1 MERGVSTDVIEI
13 TDLSK
18 SYGSVQVLRGLS
30 LRVAAGEVYGLL
42 GPNGAGKS
50 TLLHL
55 ILGFLKPSSGS
66 LRVLGSSN
74 PDSVRP
80 QIGYVPERQR
90 YHTRYTAR
98 EYLRFIGE
106 FSGMSGLDLAD
117 KVDIELHIVGLMND
131 ADRKMSTFSK
141 GMLQRVGVAQA
152 LLCDPALLLIDEPTS
167 GLDPGGQ
174 REITDL
180 LTNLRDRGHTVF
192 LCTHYQRDIES
203 LCDRVGVLAGG
214 KLATEA
220 VVRDLRALGDGVLI
234 QVDAISTELRGS
246 LEAIGR
252 GVICDLRTV
261 RIRQNTPQIQAMV
274 LHRLLDAGA
283 AIIALES
290 LESPL
295 EQLYARAVRA
305 DTSAH
310 RYEYQTNSSDRT
322 ISPSPM
328 NSPAP
333 VIPPPP
339 VTRRPNEGD
348 TLLDELLR
356 RGSAQEPTQRT
367 GSRETGAD
375 DAEPNV

>member
-152 LLCDPALLLIDEPTS
+152 LLCDPALLLIC
-167 GLDPGGQ
+167 
-174 REITDL
+174 L
-180 LTNLRDRGHTVF
+180 LYT
-192 LCTHYQRDIES
+192 
-203 LCDRVGVLAGG
+203 
-214 KLATEA
+214 
-220 VVRDLRALGDGVLI
+220 
-234 QVDAISTELRGS
+234 
-246 LEAIGR
+246 
-252 GVICDLRTV
+252 
-261 RIRQNTPQIQAMV
+261 
-274 LHRLLDAGA
+274 
-283 AIIALES
+283 
-290 LESPL
+290 
-295 EQLYARAVRA
+295 
-305 DTSAH
+305 
-310 RYEYQTNSSDRT
+310 
-322 ISPSPM
+322 SPSP
-328 NSPAP
+328 
-333 VIPPPP
+333 
-339 VTRRPNEGD
+339 RD
-348 TLLDELLR
+348 
-356 RGSAQEPTQRT
+356 
-367 GSRETGAD
+367 
-375 DAEPNV
+375 